1 MQKLLRTGSP
11 LNYSGSHRGFR
22 TLRRERSFV
31 GNERENIFFVQ
42 KQANIRPQDIKC
54 MINWTAGHKGRGSFF
69 SPQICVLLD
78 LITFL
83 NHYQYCFMTKIHIE
97 DRKSQC
103 TYQKASFKQEQQE
116 IHCVDRGHALALH
129 FQRKAVCL

>member
-22 TLRRERSFV
+22 TLRRERSLV

-54 MINWTAGHKGRGSFF
+54 MINWTAGHKSRGLFF
-69 SPQICVLLD
+69 SPQICVVLD

-97 DRKSQC
+97 DRKYSVL
-103 TYQKASFKQEQQE
+103 TKKHHLNKNSKKSIA
-116 IHCVDRGHALALH
+116 
-129 FQRKAVCL
+129 